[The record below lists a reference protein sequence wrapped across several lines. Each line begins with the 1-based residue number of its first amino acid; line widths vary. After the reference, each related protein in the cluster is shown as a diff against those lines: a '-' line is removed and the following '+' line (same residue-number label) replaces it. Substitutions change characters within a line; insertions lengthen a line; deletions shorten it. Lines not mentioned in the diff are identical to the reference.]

1 MLAALLIF
9 CLFACGR
16 GNAGPEESFVV
27 PTPAAGNADSSGSR
41 RLTIAVAQTSPAPE
55 LTAAIKA
62 FKAEYPHYSVDII
75 NYYEAASNDMDAG
88 LSLLISDIGG
98 GRAPDMLYM
107 PPFLT
112 NELSRGGHLDNLYGY
127 IDGDVEL
134 KRASFPAGLLDAAE
148 INGSLYTFAST
159 FYVVTAEGP
168 ADILENGGTLTF
180 EKMRAA
186 MGEVR
191 PGVMML
197 PPGLSRE
204 SFMKYCFMASGDS
217 VLNRNYMTGNFNSP
231 EYIEM
236 LEFCRDMPDTS
247 GRPGEPL
254 ISFRV
259 ITSFS
264 VATASRVYMGLPV
277 LNDRDSGSAAVF
289 ATAELGIFSGSAN
302 KDASWSLLRRLLLE
316 QFQLQ
321 MARERFKTGAPY
333 LPTNVNAL
341 ERMAED
347 TLSVGGAFY
356 AEDQPG
362 TVEGAERI
370 LALIKGVSNV
380 YREKREDFLKEVS
393 PIEIIVLREASL
405 FFNDLKT
412 ASEAASAT
420 ESAVRTYLNSGIFE
434 EDEGE

>member
-1 MLAALLIF
+1 MLSVLLVF
-9 CLFACGR
+9 CLAACGR

-27 PTPAAGNADSSGSR
+27 PTAAAGNVASSGNR
-41 RLTIAVAQTSPAPE
+41 RLTIAVAQESPAPE
-55 LTAAIKA
+55 LMAAITA

-75 NYYEAASNDMDAG
+75 NYYEAAANNMDAG
-88 LSLLISDIGG
+88 LTLLIADIEG

-112 NELSRGGHLDNLYGY
+112 NELSRSGYLDNLYSY

-134 KRASFPAGLLDAAE
+134 KRGSFPSGLLDACE

-159 FYVVTAEGP
+159 FCIVTAEGP
-168 ADILENGGTLTF
+168 EDILGNGSALTF

-191 PGVMML
+191 SGVMML

-204 SFMKYCFMASGDS
+204 SFMQYCFMASGNS
-217 VLNRNYMTGNFNSP
+217 ILNRNYMTGNFNSP

-247 GRPGEPL
+247 GKSGEPL

-264 VATASRVYMGLPV
+264 VAMASRVYMGLPV
-277 LNDRDSGSAAVF
+277 LNDRDSGSIAVF
-289 ATAELGIFSGSAN
+289 TTAELGIFSGSEN

-321 MARERFKTGAPY
+321 RARERFKTGAPY
-333 LPTNVNAL
+333 LPTNVDAL

-362 TVEGAERI
+362 TAEGAERI
-370 LALIKGVSNV
+370 LMLAKGVSNV
-380 YREKREDFLKEVS
+380 YREKREDFLKEAS
-393 PIEIIVLREASL
+393 PIEQIVLREASL
-405 FFNDLKT
+405 FFEGAKT

-420 ESAVRTYLNSGIFE
+420 ETAVRTYLSSGVFE
-434 EDEGE
+434 EDGGQ